1 MSTSNISL
9 LIICNPEFSTSVVQ
23 YADDECPWNHDCL
36 SRSLMVL
43 VKVVFFLLSSVRIVC

>member
-36 SRSLMVL
+36 SRSLMVF